1 MNFSQ
6 LHERLRMELLRRI
19 EREVLTASLLALR
32 SGLQQPHISNF
43 LRNKRRLS
51 LPALDRVLA
60 ALELTVADL
69 MLAPAQPRPLPDDGI
84 PLVSE
89 QVAIH
94 NDIIRESSIQARL
107 PFALL
112 GDNARPR
119 TTRKNRE
126 RFVAVT
132 LSNATAT
139 HLDPR
144 LAAGATVILDRH
156 STPPIDGS
164 INSIYAIRH
173 EGRLH
178 FCYLSLDRGALI
190 ASSYANTVP
199 AFLLTVSPNVAPASL
214 IVGRVCCTIQ
224 LS

>member
-1 MNFSQ
+1 
-6 LHERLRMELLRRI
+6 MELLRRI

-69 MLAPAQPRPLPDDGI
+69 MPAPAGPPPLFADGI

-89 QVAIH
+89 QVAIN
-94 NDIIRESSIQARL
+94 NDVIREGSIQARL

-119 TTRKNRE
+119 AVRKNRE

-132 LSNATAT
+132 LSNVTAT

-144 LAAGATVILDRH
+144 LTAGATVILDRH

-164 INSIYAIRH
+164 IDSIYAIRH

-178 FCYLSLDRGALI
+178 FCYLSFDRGALI

-199 AFLLTVSPNVAPASL
+199 AFVLTVPPNVAPVSL